1 MYSNKNRT
9 SSQRARITAAIAIAS
24 LLIAL
29 MAVVGLPRDVYAART
44 TFSAEVANDDTIT
57 IKKVLISVTKERL
70 SKGTATVSIV
80 QDDEVIEKEKI
91 RVKKSRATDVTLR
104 KYFDDVQVTGD
115 FDILISYSGRG
126 AFTVNSIEFNGQ
138 TITPSSNDGNNDGG
152 NDNGNGEQ
160 NPPPPPPP
168 PPAPVTS
175 TLIVEAKNVDDLSE
189 EVAGMWIAVLQES
202 ILVDSGHT
210 EKSFEL
216 TNGESYSVY
225 MDDYSDGTT
234 TWDFVG
240 WQGNSQGKFRS
251 FTMAGD
257 DTFTALYRI
266 DPPTGT
272 SENGGDTGGDN
283 NGNTG
288 DDGTN
293 PGTPGMINVDS
304 ELLDGTAAPGY
315 MVRYRMGGTNVESQ
329 FTPASFA
336 PGHGDRIVMYW
347 AGDCFFRHFT
357 DGTLLRYHL
366 VDGPE
371 DLVARYECVPPAE
384 QATLNIVAQTTSGQ
398 QIGGTTGM
406 EDDGSLSADPGVY
419 LALAPP
425 GTLTPYTAAFSGSS
439 SLPFT
444 IFKDQTYVV
453 SANSFGQ
460 YQFSHWEDNGSTNA
474 ARAVN
479 MDSDKELVAIYN
491 VVP

>member
-1 MYSNKNRT
+1 MHTSKNRAN
-9 SSQRARITAAIAIAS
+9 SQGTRITAVLAIAS
-24 LLIAL
+24 LLIAS
-29 MAVVGLPRDVYAART
+29 MAVIGLPRDAFAVRA

-57 IKKVLISVTKERL
+57 INKVLVSVTKDRL

-115 FDILISYSGRG
+115 FNILVSYTGKG
-126 AFTVNSIEFNGQ
+126 TFTVNSIEFNGQ
-138 TITPSSNDGNNDGG
+138 TVTPSNNQNENNDGG
-152 NDNGNGEQ
+152 NNNDGNGNEQ

-168 PPAPVTS
+168 PPLPATS
-175 TLIVEAKNVDDLSE
+175 TLIVQAKNADNLSE
-189 EVAGMWIAVLQES
+189 EITGMWIAVLQES
-202 ILVDSGHT
+202 LIVDSGHT

-216 TNGESYSVY
+216 TNGESYTVY
-225 MDDYSDGTT
+225 MDDYNDGTT

-266 DPPTGT
+266 DPPADT
-272 SENGGDTGGDN
+272 GGDTGDTGNGD
-283 NGNTG
+283 
-288 DDGTN
+288 TN
-293 PGTPGMINVDS
+293 PGTPGMINIDS

-315 MVRYRMGGTNVESQ
+315 MVRYRMGGTNVETQ
-329 FTPASFA
+329 FTPASFE

-371 DLVARYECVPPAE
+371 DLVARYECVPSAD
-384 QATLNIVAQTTSGQ
+384 QATLNIVAKTTGGE

-406 EDDGSLSADPGVY
+406 EDDGSLNANPGVY
-419 LALAPP
+419 IALAPP

-460 YQFSHWEDNGSTNA
+460 YQFSHWEDNGSNNA
-474 ARAVN
+474 SRAVN

-491 VVP
+491 VVS